1 MVTRRESTILVTVNA
16 SDEDQRLPQ
25 LSYDPDQQQQHQN
38 ERIIP
43 STAEEVEQGAITSA
57 NENEKTAK
65 STTNEYIAES
75 FLTDPLRCA
84 AMPARYVVA
93 IWAFFGFLCLYA
105 LRVNISVAIVAMVP
119 PQSALNQSVRS
130 CPVSNTSSPE
140 PPSHYEFDWKPS
152 TQGFVLGAFFYGYI
166 LTQVIGGNLAEKFGG
181 KWIFSGCILIASILT
196 LLTPLAARAHL
207 GLLIAIRVLI
217 GLFSG
222 PAFPSAAALWGKWIP
237 PSERST
243 IPPVSQSGTNF
254 GIIFT
259 TPLVSFMNNSSFLGG
274 WPSAFYVFGN
284 KTV

>member
-166 LTQVIGGNLAEKFGG
+166 LTQVIGGDTIKHKSSSYRIHNCFL
-181 KWIFSGCILIASILT
+181 IFIV
-196 LLTPLAARAHL
+196 RQ
-207 GLLIAIRVLI
+207 
-217 GLFSG
+217 FSRKIWWQMD
-222 PAFPSAAALWGKWIP
+222 L
-237 PSERST
+237 
-243 IPPVSQSGTNF
+243 
-254 GIIFT
+254 
-259 TPLVSFMNNSSFLGG
+259 
-274 WPSAFYVFGN
+274 
-284 KTV
+284 